1 MDWHDWVGHLCYV
14 LLAASYLVTHM
25 AWLRALA
32 VVALALEAVYLYA
45 GSEKPLWVGIGW
57 ALVFVAINLFQLLRM
72 HLESTGVQL
81 SPDARRLHQGVFAH
95 LTEVELQRLVN
106 IGRWVEI
113 PKGMELTQIGQPVP
127 ELMVLID
134 GAASVLV
141 GERVVATLRS
151 GALIGEI
158 SFVTKR
164 PATATVVAHG
174 ESRVFAFGAD
184 KLEQMIKKFPEMEVK
199 IQQVMALDLTGKLAS
214 SAALTA

>member
-1 MDWHDWVGHLCYV
+1 MDWHDWVGHFSYV
-14 LLAASYLVTHM
+14 LLATSYLVTQM
-25 AWLRALA
+25 AWLRTIA
-32 VVALALEAVYLYA
+32 VLALALEVVYLYA
-45 GSEKPLWVGIGW
+45 GSDKPLWVGIGW

-72 HLESTGVQL
+72 YLESRGVRL
-81 SPDARRLHQGVFAH
+81 SPDARRLHQGVFSH
-95 LTEVELQRLVN
+95 LAEVELQRLVN
-106 IGRWVEI
+106 IGRWMEV
-113 PKGMELTQIGQPVP
+113 PKGMQLTQIGDPVP
-127 ELMVLID
+127 ELMVLMD
-134 GAASVLV
+134 GVANVLV

-164 PATATVVAHG
+164 PATATVVAQAD
-174 ESRVFAFGAD
+174 SRVFAFGAA